1 MTGVLFSA
9 PPTWVILQ
17 TERSDLGDPKDGA
30 VGPVCSCAPPTWM
43 ILEMEQSDQHAAAY
57 LGDPKDGM
65 VGPVCSSALPTWMI
79 LETERSDRR
88 AALRRLGW
96 HHYQGCPRHPHSHHY
111 NQSEMSTGATKVMIA
126 F

>member
-30 VGPVCSCAPPTWM
+30 VGPVCSCALPTWM

-65 VGPVCSSALPTWMI
+65 VGPGAVLRCLP
-79 LETERSDRR
+79 
-88 AALRRLGW
+88 G
-96 HHYQGCPRHPHSHHY
+96 
-111 NQSEMSTGATKVMIA
+111 
-126 F
+126 